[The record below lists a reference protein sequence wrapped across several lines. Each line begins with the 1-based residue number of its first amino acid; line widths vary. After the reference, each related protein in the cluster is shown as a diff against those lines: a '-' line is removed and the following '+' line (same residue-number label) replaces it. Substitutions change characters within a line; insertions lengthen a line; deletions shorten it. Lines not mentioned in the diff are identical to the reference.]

1 LATIAHV
8 GTERRPA
15 AGAAAPESA
24 ERSERSTAWIRIAV
38 TVAVIGIYASSLGV
52 QRSLGPS
59 AVVILASAMVY
70 GVGTLFALARN
81 PSPSYGARVATVIV
95 DVILVTWWV
104 QATGSVH
111 SEFWTLYLI
120 VMLAAAMRFRLVE
133 TVIVA
138 VGVTVM
144 FLAASV
150 VAVDHLAS
158 GDLILR
164 ATVMVATAFALCV
177 IARQRA
183 EHRRERTDLRAL
195 ADSRERELGDERAEV
210 ERLRRADVKRSEFV
224 AIAAHEFRSP
234 LAAILGVLGTLKVH
248 GDVLERKVRDELLD
262 GASAQAQR
270 LARLVEDLLTISRI
284 EDGEL
289 RLRMESVDPRS
300 LLAEAEQASGTI
312 GLVQVE
318 LHRCRDVRCD
328 ADAIVRVLT
337 NLLDNARKYSPEGS
351 RIVVSL
357 SQHGDRVRFAVRDHG
372 AGIPPD
378 DREAIFERFRRLGD
392 RRTQGSGLG
401 LYISRGLVEAHGGTL
416 TVGQAP
422 EGGAEFAFDLP
433 AESRSKRASVT
444 EVTVGATGSD

>member
-1 LATIAHV
+1 MSTIAQANAANPSRSD
-8 GTERRPA
+8 GSDLRALRIERQ
-15 AGAAAPESA
+15 
-24 ERSERSTAWIRIAV
+24 TALIRIGVTAAV
-38 TVAVIGIYASSLGV
+38 MAIYFSSIGIR
-52 QRSLGPS
+52 RSLGPT
-59 AVVILASAMVY
+59 AVIVLGLAAAYSLSCLVI
-70 GVGTLFALARN
+70 VGARRG
-81 PSPSYGARVATVIV
+81 PSYHERVITLLI
-95 DVILVTWWV
+95 DILLVTTWI
-104 QATGSVH
+104 QATGGQH